1 MSNKNEILNCCYLPK
16 VEAKGKLMCVFS
28 FKTIKSLCKVGLS
41 VHPQT
46 LHNKLA
52 SWQDKLDEALR
63 YLKVFFFSFENLIF
77 KEDKGTEQ
85 LKINSFSF
93 IIHVLI
99 STVYSLC
106 VLTGEMDEWGR
117 GHKEISISGR
127 QLG

>member
-1 MSNKNEILNCCYLPK
+1 
-16 VEAKGKLMCVFS
+16 MCVFS
-28 FKTIKSLCKVGLS
+28 FKTIESLCKVGLS
-41 VHPQT
+41 VFPQT

-63 YLKVFFFSFENLIF
+63 DLKVFFSPFENLIF

-85 LKINSFSF
+85 LKINSFM
-93 IIHVLI
+93 IHVLV
-99 STVYSLC
+99 STVYLLH

-117 GHKEISISGR
+117 GHKKISISGR